1 MPGAFAIKAIW
12 LNCSKRIKSDRTA
25 EKRFAFEGQKAILIV
40 RTDKNSEKYGEK
52 IMKNYFQSYL
62 LDSPFNKDRVM
73 DIFEPDND
81 VPVKDMALFFVHGGG
96 WHSGSRTV
104 FHELMQAF
112 GRLGYWTC
120 TTDYRLNCN
129 AFDQLSDIRE
139 AFDVFVDMMKKRDPD
154 CRFAVVGS
162 SAGAH
167 LASLMACAL
176 PGECGEDVSK
186 LRYPE
191 VRPVKAILQ
200 ATPHDFKHWE
210 GMMPPFWAQMER
222 AAGAKYEDDPER
234 FERLSLCNY
243 IREDNP
249 GIFFIEAGLE
259 HLFPVELTLELARKH
274 RAMNI
279 GSCWKIYERVE
290 HGFFY
295 DLTRKMQIAAF
306 NDACSFLEDKLE
318 CDF

>member
-1 MPGAFAIKAIW
+1 
-12 LNCSKRIKSDRTA
+12 
-25 EKRFAFEGQKAILIV
+25 
-40 RTDKNSEKYGEK
+40 
-52 IMKNYFQSYL
+52 MKNYFQSYY
-62 LDSPFNKDRVM
+62 LDSPLNLDRVM
-73 DIFEPDND
+73 DIFEPDAD
-81 VPVKDMALFFVHGGG
+81 APVRDMALFFVHGGG

-104 FHELMQAF
+104 FHVLMQEF
-112 GRLGYWTC
+112 CNLGYYCC
-120 TTDYRLNCN
+120 TTDYRLSGVN

-139 AFDVFVDMMKKRDPD
+139 AFDIFVGMLKERNIN
-154 CRFAVVGS
+154 CRFAVIGS

-200 ATPHDFKHWE
+200 ATPYDFKHWE

-222 AAGAKYEDDPER
+222 AAGGKYADDPER

-249 GIFFIEAGLE
+249 EIFFIEAGLE
-259 HLFPVELTLELARKH
+259 HLFPVELTRELARKQ
-274 RAMNI
+274 RSMNI
-279 GSCWKIYERVE
+279 ASCWKVYDRVE

-295 DLTRKMQIAAF
+295 DLTREMQKAAF
-306 NDACSFLEDKLE
+306 KDACSFLEDKLQ